1 MGEVAELI
9 TIGGRKGTVSY
20 FDDVLKLTPKDK
32 ATMAKVIYDNGDV
45 AFFTIKPK

>member
-1 MGEVAELI
+1 MGEVAEPI

-32 ATMAKVIYDNGDV
+32 ATTAKVIYDNGDV